1 MTAEI
6 RITRRSALAAA
17 LPLGA
22 AGQLAPRRIVSLN
35 PCLDAIL
42 VCVADRGQIVALS
55 HYSRDPA
62 SSSIGALGAAFPF
75 TYGTAEEVLALTPDL
90 VLASRFTPPAT
101 RDAFRR
107 LGVPAHFFDLSETV
121 ASSLAQV
128 RQVAGLVGRPQRGEA
143 LVARIEA
150 ALAAAVPPRGAPVL
164 TALVFQAG
172 GFASARG
179 TLVDEMMR
187 RTGFENAAT
196 RYGLARTGSVSLESL
211 VADPPDVLLA
221 GRAKAGAPTWS
232 DRVIAHP
239 ALAHIAHRMH
249 RADFPQQLTFCGGP
263 TLIQTAAVLAQAR
276 SEALAARAARDR
288 A

>member
-1 MTAEI
+1 M
-6 RITRRSALAAA
+6 ITRRSALAAGVA
-17 LPLGA
+17 VPLGGA
-22 AGQLAPRRIVSLN
+22 ARAGPRRIVSLN

-42 VCVADRGQIVALS
+42 VHVADRAQIVALS
-55 HYSRDPA
+55 HYSREPS
-62 SSSIGALGAAFPF
+62 SSSIGALGAAFPV
-75 TYGTAEEVLALTPDL
+75 TYGTAEEVLALAPDL

-107 LGVPAHFFDLSETV
+107 LGVPAEFFDLSETV

-128 RQVAGLVGRPQRGEA
+128 RHVAGLVGRPERGEA

-150 ALAAAVPPRGAPVL
+150 ALAAAAPPAGAPVL

-172 GFASARG
+172 GLASARG
-179 TLVDEMMR
+179 TLIDEMMR
-187 RTGFENAAT
+187 RAGFENAAT
-196 RYGLARTGSVSLESL
+196 RYGLERTGAVPLEYL

-221 GRAKAGAPTWS
+221 GLVRPGLPTWS
-232 DRVIAHP
+232 DRVMGHP
-239 ALAHIAHRMH
+239 ALARVAHRMY

-263 TLIQTAAVLAQAR
+263 TLIRTAAFLAKAR
-276 SEALAARAARDR
+276 RDALAARAARAR

>member
-1 MTAEI
+1 ML
-6 RITRRSALAAA
+6 TRRSALAAGA
-17 LPLGA
+17 AVPLGA
-22 AGQLAPRRIVSLN
+22 TAKAGPRRIVSLN

-42 VCVADRGQIVALS
+42 VHVADRGQIVALS
-55 HYSRDPA
+55 HYSREPS

-75 TYGTAEEVLALTPDL
+75 TYGTAEEVLALAPDL

-107 LGVPAHFFDLSETV
+107 LGIPAEFFDLNETV

-128 RQVAGLVGRPQRGEA
+128 RHVAGLVRRPDRGEA
-143 LVARIEA
+143 LVVRIEA
-150 ALAAAVPPRGAPVL
+150 ALAAAAPPPGAPDL

-179 TLVDEMMR
+179 TLIDEMMR
-187 RTGFENAAT
+187 RTGFANAAT
-196 RYGLARTGSVSLESL
+196 RYGLERTGAVPLEYLVS
-211 VADPPDVLLA
+211 DPPDVLLA
-221 GRAKAGAPTWS
+221 GRVKPGAPTWA
-232 DRVIAHP
+232 DRVIGHP
-239 ALAHIAHRMH
+239 ALARVAHRMH

-263 TLIQTAAVLAQAR
+263 TLIHTAAFLAKAR

-288 A
+288 T